1 MSSHTS
7 AYRPALSII
16 PFLLLAANLRPALT
30 SVGPLVGEIQ
40 SSTGLSGT
48 AAGLL
53 NSLPLLA
60 FAAFAPLAHFGRRLG
75 MERTLVAALLLLFA
89 GVLLRS
95 WGSIPALFAGSLLL
109 AAGIGVGNILVPGII
124 KRDYPERV
132 KPLMTLYAVILGLS
146 AAIASGLA
154 VPFAAWLPGG
164 WQGALAVWAIPA
176 LVAALAW
183 TPIALRKG
191 KPLSSDNP
199 TAATKPIWRSPLAWF
214 VTGFM
219 GLQSLYFYVAI
230 AWLPSVFQSNGHDP
244 AEAGLLIT
252 VFQLVALA
260 MSAMLSL
267 LLGRRKDQSLA
278 AASASMAMAVSVA
291 GLLFFPAGAYFWM
304 ILMGL
309 GGGACLPLALMFITL
324 RSADHHQTA
333 RLSMMAQSIGYS
345 LAALGPFAFGFI
357 HDLAGSWTIP
367 LGGLAVLGVILAL
380 VGYEAGRDKTISSR

>member
-1 MSSHTS
+1 MSTRIPAH
-7 AYRPALSII
+7 RPALSII

-40 SSTGLSGT
+40 SATGLSGT
-48 AAGLL
+48 AAGFL

-75 MERTLVAALLLLFA
+75 IERTLVVALLLLFV
-89 GVLLRS
+89 GVLVRS
-95 WGSIPALFAGSLLL
+95 CGSIPALFAGTLLL
-109 AAGIGVGNILVPGII
+109 AAGIAVGNILVPGIV

-132 KPLMTLYAVILGLS
+132 KPLMTVYAVTLGLS

-154 VPFAAWLPGG
+154 VPFAAWIPGG
-164 WQGALAVWAIPA
+164 WQGALGVWAIPA

-183 TPIALRKG
+183 TPVALRNG
-191 KPLSSDNP
+191 KPMPHSR
-199 TAATKPIWRSPLAWF
+199 TVATIPAWRSPLAWF

-230 AWLPSVFQSNGHDP
+230 AWLPSIFQSNGHDP

-260 MSAMLSL
+260 MSAMLPL
-267 LLGRRKDQSLA
+267 LLGRRKDQSFA
-278 AASASMAMAVSVA
+278 AAIASLAMAASVG
-291 GLLFFPAGAYFWM
+291 GLLIFPAGAYFWM
-304 ILMGL
+304 VLMGL
-309 GGGACLPLALMFITL
+309 GGGACLPLALMFISL

-333 RLSMMAQSIGYS
+333 SLSMMAQSIGYL

-357 HDLAGSWTIP
+357 HDLSGSWTIP
-367 LGGLAVLGVILAL
+367 LAGLAVLGVILAL
-380 VGYEAGRDKTISSR
+380 VGYEAGRDKTISAS